1 MKRGEKPSRVRSAEG
16 VPRDRPAGQH
26 HARRAPPGRE
36 PADDCRADPAGRAG
50 VRRRAV
56 LPQRPQARS
65 HRDGHRAAAAR
76 REDDRAR
83 GAGRHHAA
91 QRRRPVR
98 RPPADRRDGPVL
110 HHGRGRPLLERAS
123 VDRAHVPDRQL
134 RGNPAGAAG
143 IPHRSRR
150 LVAAQRRRRPRTQG
164 DLDRSARARRAS
176 HPSARAFRHDRP
188 GAARRRAAADARGRL
203 GHAPLHGDDPRD
215 GRRRGCVGRRDR
227 QPRSDPRGDPAW
239 RGRQPVSARRGR
251 APSGP
256 ARDRAARHRHDDRR
270 IRVLPEGAPPE
281 PGDRRVPRLHPAG
294 GARTARHDAAGE
306 RALSRRAFAA
316 FAHFLAPFVAPSLVI
331 SSCLP
336 SRVRPRVTSAAP
348 ESST

>member
-26 HARRAPPGRE
+26 HARRAPPRRE

-56 LPQRPQARS
+56 LPQRPQARGDR
-65 HRDGHRAAAAR
+65 HGHRAAAAR
-76 REDDRAR
+76 RADDRAR

-98 RPPADRRDGPVL
+98 RPPADRRDRPVL
-110 HHGRGRPLLERAS
+110 HHGRGRPFLERAP

-143 IPHRSRR
+143 IPHRSRG
-150 LVAAQRRRRPRTQG
+150 LVAAQRRRRPGTQG
-164 DLDRSARARRAS
+164 DLDRSAGARRAS
-176 HPSARAFRHDRP
+176 PSSARAVRFDRP
-188 GAARRRAAADARGRL
+188 GAARRRAAADPRGRV
-203 GHAPLHGDDPRD
+203 GHAPLHGDDPRR
-215 GRRRGCVGRRDR
+215 GRRRGPIGRRDR
-227 QPRSDPRGDPAW
+227 QPRSDSRGDPAW
-239 RGRQPVSARRGR
+239 RRRQPVSARRGR

-256 ARDRAARHRHDDRR
+256 ARDRAARRRHDDRR

-281 PGDRRVPRLHPAG
+281 PRDRRVPRVHPAG
-294 GARTARHDAAGE
+294 RRRSGRCDRCGRHG
-306 RALSRRAFAA
+306 
-316 FAHFLAPFVAPSLVI
+316 
-331 SSCLP
+331 
-336 SRVRPRVTSAAP
+336 
-348 ESST
+348 